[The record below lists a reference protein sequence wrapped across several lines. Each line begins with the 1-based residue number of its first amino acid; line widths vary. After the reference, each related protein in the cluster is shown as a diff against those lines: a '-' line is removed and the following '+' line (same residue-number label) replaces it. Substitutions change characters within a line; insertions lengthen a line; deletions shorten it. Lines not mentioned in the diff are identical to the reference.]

1 MIFSLFGANVLMVVV
16 KSVKNENKEPF
27 FRRGLENLIPQQYIV
42 KIPIIWDLYIKIY
55 NLYN

>member
-1 MIFSLFGANVLMVVV
+1 MIFPLFGANVLMVVV

-27 FRRGLENLIPQQYIV
+27 FRRGLKNINTKECIVNILIIR
-42 KIPIIWDLYIKIY
+42 DSYIKIY